1 MPAPQENLGYFFI
14 WKSLSHKT
22 SRYAGNERVFRPERE
37 ATRAVIKA
45 LSLVSLPPWS
55 WEIRGTVVMYFQR
68 DNYRFKF
75 LSSVRIMFCSLIAS
89 LSG

>member
-1 MPAPQENLGYFFI
+1 M
-14 WKSLSHKT
+14 SLQLFHKT

-45 LSLVSLPPWS
+45 LNLVSLPPWS

-75 LSSVRIMFCSLIAS
+75 LNSVRIMFCSKEPPFRGDVSNDCVIRAC
-89 LSG
+89 